1 MTNFTTLS
9 NSHTCTQNVEFSL
22 PNNANFSSGSPRTT
36 TGYVGVRIDLTTLVA
51 GDLCEVRIYSGVN
64 GGTLTSQDV
73 ATVDV
78 AQIYLIWP
86 MLVTNGWDF
95 SVKITTA
102 TSRVVQWDVI
112 QDTNDVNMNSVTAG
126 AIAAAAFASG
136 AITSTVIAASAIGAS
151 QIASAAITAAKFATD
166 ALDAN
171 ALAASAVTEIQT
183 GLATS
188 GSITTLQTSATD
200 IQARLPAALV
210 GGKISSDVGSW
221 LGTAAAAPTVAGIPK
236 VEVSSMGAG
245 TVTAGAIASAAIT
258 AAKFATDALDA
269 NALAA
274 SAVTEIQTG
283 LATSGS
289 ITTLQTSATD
299 IQARLP
305 AALVGGKISS
315 DVGSWLGTAA
325 AAPTVAGIPKVEEA
339 ALRISVVDIQSRLP
353 TALDG
358 SGNIKCRGQP

>member
-236 VEVSSMGAG
+236 VE
-245 TVTAGAIASAAIT
+245 
-258 AAKFATDALDA
+258 
-269 NALAA
+269 
-274 SAVTEIQTG
+274 
-283 LATSGS
+283 
-289 ITTLQTSATD
+289 
-299 IQARLP
+299 
-305 AALVGGKISS
+305 
-315 DVGSWLGTAA
+315 
-325 AAPTVAGIPKVEEA
+325 EA

-358 SGNIKCRGQP
+358 SGNIKASIQSFAIGIIDSIVNTIFNFEIEPSAPLKARTFVQRLRINWSILAAAAQGLAISTSGLERFRDAANTKDRATFTLDPSGTRIPGTFDGDL